1 MGPSVKHVLE
11 VLEWFYM
18 LTEKILFQNRCL
30 PFFSFFFTMVHRS
43 VSDIVRRVHPSF
55 WAEEPPLE
63 KLQLSSTVYNP
74 AHFPQTNLDLTCFL
88 KIVMEES
95 KVYFVCLLNQSSTWN
110 DNLNICVNLNNFE
123 FLCIYLFNCYL
134 LVFYLKDGGLDSAA
148 REHSL
153 PTSGARPS
161 YRLPPPSL
169 IKRFS
174 T

>member
-1 MGPSVKHVLE
+1 MGPSVKHVLG
-11 VLEWFYM
+11 VLELFYM
-18 LTEKILFQNRCL
+18 LTEKILFHNRGL
-30 PFFSFFFTMVHRS
+30 PFFYHGPWECIRHCKKGPSILLSRGATSGETAIKLYSLQPRS
-43 VSDIVRRVHPSF
+43 L
-55 WAEEPPLE
+55 PPDQSWLNMFS
-63 KLQLSSTVYNP
+63 KDSHGRIS
-74 AHFPQTNLDLTCFL
+74 
-88 KIVMEES
+88 ES
-95 KVYFVCLLNQSSTWN
+95 KIYFVCLLNQSSTWN